1 MSVDTGISAREDL
14 LGKYTTD
21 LQSNI
26 VVSDGNVRGTLK
38 YVTEYTG
45 FSGDPAEQSGNYL
58 ALHFATVPDADSIT
72 VELINGSVG
81 HPVTLDSDGIC
92 IFRISDKDTQYIEVV
107 ATKDDRTI
115 TKTLYLQGLVLEDS

>member
-1 MSVDTGISAREDL
+1 MDTGISASEDL
-14 LGKYTTD
+14 LGKYITD

>member
-1 MSVDTGISAREDL
+1 MSVDTGISASEDL
-14 LGKYTTD
+14 LGKYITD

-81 HPVTLDSDGIC
+81 HPITLDSDGIC

>member
-1 MSVDTGISAREDL
+1 MSVDTGISASEDL
-14 LGKYTTD
+14 LGKYITD

-81 HPVTLDSDGIC
+81 HPVTFDSDGIC
-92 IFRISDKDTQYIEVV
+92 VFRISDKDTQYIEFV

>member
-1 MSVDTGISAREDL
+1 MSVDTGISASEDL
-14 LGKYTTD
+14 LGKYITD

-38 YVTEYTG
+38 YVTGYTG

-81 HPVTLDSDGIC
+81 HPITLDSDGIC

>member
-1 MSVDTGISAREDL
+1 MSVDTGISASEDL
-14 LGKYTTD
+14 LGKYITD

-26 VVSDGNVRGTLK
+26 VVSDGNVRGTVK
-38 YVTEYTG
+38 YVTGYTG

-81 HPVTLDSDGIC
+81 HPITLDSDGIC

-107 ATKDDRTI
+107 ATKDDMTI

>member
-1 MSVDTGISAREDL
+1 MSVDTGISASEDL
-14 LGKYTTD
+14 LGKYITD

-81 HPVTLDSDGIC
+81 HPITLDSDGIC

-107 ATKDDRTI
+107 ATKDDMTI

>member
-1 MSVDTGISAREDL
+1 MSVDTGISASEDL
-14 LGKYTTD
+14 LGKYITD